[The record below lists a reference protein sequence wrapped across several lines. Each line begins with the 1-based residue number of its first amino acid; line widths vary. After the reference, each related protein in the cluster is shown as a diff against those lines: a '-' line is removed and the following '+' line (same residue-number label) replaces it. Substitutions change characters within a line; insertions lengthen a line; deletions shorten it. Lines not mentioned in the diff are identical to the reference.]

1 MARVPSFNYKIPV
14 EVTITDLS
22 PCKKQLR
29 IEIDV
34 DTVNAKFD
42 NVAKEFR
49 RHAHLPG
56 FRPGKAPLP
65 NVMRSYGDKIADE
78 AKRALMSDSYSKA
91 LKDNSLKP
99 VIMPEVEELQFGH
112 GKPFQY
118 LATLEVTPAFELPEY
133 IGLEVEK
140 ERRSV
145 TDADINKALDT
156 LREQR
161 VSYSDMDRPAEEDD
175 FIVVNFTGTIDEKPI
190 TDLVKVARGLT
201 EQKNYWLHKTQN
213 PLIPG
218 IVEELVGTS
227 KGDNKTV
234 SVAIPEG
241 FIYEELVGK
250 EATYSIEVVQV
261 KEKSLP
267 DVDDTFAKGFGA
279 ESIDKLREGVENDLK
294 NELEYSQKKSIRN
307 QCVDKLLGSVTCDL
321 PETIVNETT
330 RQGVHNIVQ
339 QNHNR
344 GVGKE
349 IIEENK
355 DRIYANAKADAE
367 VRVKANYILAQ
378 IANKE
383 DIKVTEQE
391 LSRQVAALAAQQ
403 KVKPQKLAQQLKDN
417 GGIYQLREE
426 ILNGKVIDLL
436 EEKAKITEVDPKPE
450 AEHSHSHEH
459 GEDSDH
465 DHSH

>member
-1 MARVPSFNYKIPV
+1 V

-22 PCKKQLR
+22 PCRKQLR
-29 IEIDV
+29 IEIDAE
-34 DTVNAKFD
+34 TVNAKFD
-42 NVAKEFR
+42 SVAKEFR

-56 FRPGKAPLP
+56 FRPGKAPLA
-65 NVMRSYGDKIADE
+65 NVMRSHGDKIGAE
-78 AKRALMSDSYSKA
+78 AKRALMADSYSHA
-91 LKDNSLKP
+91 LKDNNLKP

-118 LATLEVTPAFELPEY
+118 LATLEVSPAFELPEY
-133 IGLEVEK
+133 IGLEVQK
-140 ERRSV
+140 ERRTVS
-145 TDADINKALDT
+145 DGDINKALDT

-161 VSYSDMDRPAEEDD
+161 VSYSDVDRSAGEDD
-175 FIVVNFTGTIDEKPI
+175 FIVVNFTGTIDDKPI

-218 IVEELVGTS
+218 IVEELVGSS
-227 KGDNKTV
+227 KGDKKTITIT
-234 SVAIPEG
+234 IPDE

-250 EATYSIEVVQV
+250 EAMYEIEVVQV

-267 DVDDTFAKGFGA
+267 ELDDEFAKGFGA
-279 ESIDKLREGVENDLK
+279 DSIDKLRQGVENDLK
-294 NELEYSQKKSIRN
+294 NELDYSLKKSIRN
-307 QCVDKLLGSVTCDL
+307 QCVDKLLNAVTCDL

-330 RQGVHNIVQ
+330 RIGVHNIVQ

-349 IIEENK
+349 VIEENK
-355 DRIYANAKADAE
+355 DRIYSNAKADAE

-378 IANKE
+378 IADKE
-383 DIKVTEQE
+383 GIQVTEQE

-403 KVKPQKLAQQLKDN
+403 KVKPQKMAQQLKDN
-417 GGIYQLREE
+417 GGIYQVREE
-426 ILNGKVIDLL
+426 ILNAKVIDLL
-436 EEKAKITEVDPKPE
+436 EEKAKVTEVDPKPGV
-450 AEHSHSHEH
+450 EHAHSHEH
-459 GEDSDH
+459 GEDCDH

>member
-1 MARVPSFNYKIPV
+1 M

-29 IEIDV
+29 IEIDAEA
-34 DTVNAKFD
+34 VNAKFD
-42 NVAKEFR
+42 SVAKDFR

-56 FRPGKAPLP
+56 FRPGKAPLA
-65 NVMRSYGDKIADE
+65 NVMRSYGDKIGEE
-78 AKRALMSDSYSKA
+78 AKRTLMSDSYAKA
-91 LKDNSLKP
+91 LKENGLRP

-133 IGLEVEK
+133 NGLEVEK
-140 ERRSV
+140 ERRTV
-145 TDADINKALDT
+145 TGADIDKALDT

-161 VSYSDMDRPAEEDD
+161 VSYTDVDRPAGEDD
-175 FIVVNFTGTIDEKPI
+175 FIVVNFTGTIDDKPI

-201 EQKNYWLHKTQN
+201 EQKNYWLNAKHN

-218 IVEELVGTS
+218 IVEALIGS
-227 KGDNKTV
+227 GKDDKKTV
-234 SVAIPEG
+234 TVTIPND

-250 EATYSIEVVQV
+250 EARYEIEIVQV

-267 DVDDTFAKGFGA
+267 ELDDKFAKGFGA
-279 ESIDKLREGVENDLK
+279 ESMDKLREGVENDLK

-307 QCVDKLLGSVTCDL
+307 QCVDKLLDAVNCDL
-321 PETIVNETT
+321 PETIVNEAT
-330 RQGVHNIVQ
+330 RVAVHNIVQ
-339 QNHNR
+339 QNHQR

-349 IIEENK
+349 VIDENK

-367 VRVKANYILAQ
+367 VRVKANYILSK
-378 IANKE
+378 IAEKE
-383 DIKVTEQE
+383 GIKVTDQE
-391 LSRQVAALAAQQ
+391 LSRQVAAMATQQ

-417 GGIYQLREE
+417 GTIYQVQEE
-426 ILNGKVIDLL
+426 IMNAKVIDLL
-436 EEKAKITEVDPKPE
+436 EEKAKVTEIDPKPE
-450 AEHSHSHEH
+450 EEHTHSHEH
-459 GEDSDH
+459 G
-465 DHSH
+465 HSH